1 MLHTAERDLHCVTRA
16 GRERLGEELDEDE
29 GEEAAAG
36 EALQLQHRPLR
47 GAPDPSCG
55 RVILTG
61 LQWVKSSASV
71 SNYCPPWVIGIGRPV

>member
-1 MLHTAERDLHCVTRA
+1 MSCA
-16 GRERLGEELDEDE
+16 GRERLGEELDDDE

-55 RVILTG
+55 RVIWMR
-61 LQWVKSSASV
+61 LQSVK
-71 SNYCPPWVIGIGRPV
+71 IGPLG